1 MASVQPRGAAKDFSV
16 AAVFVSET
24 FASGGKRPAGR
35 STSEGKFLCVGE
47 NFASVVVGCSL
58 GEVYYCAS
66 SLFIHSSCEAFADSS
81 LGLFMS

>member
-1 MASVQPRGAAKDFSV
+1 MANVQPRGAAKDVSV
-16 AAVFVSET
+16 QLCLFRRL

-35 STSEGKFLCVGE
+35 STSEGKFSFVGE
-47 NFASVVVGCSL
+47 YFPSVVVGYSL

-66 SLFIHSSCEAFADSS
+66 SLFIHSSYEAFADSS